1 MLVLN
6 AQQLFFFFQNC
17 LEIYIRVETNNNS
30 KKKHFKSFDVFI
42 NLLLNYLQNP
52 LLEYQFWLSDLREI
66 LVIWDNCYWWIKCI
80 LIAQIAIHSIAFS
93 II

>member
-30 KKKHFKSFDVFI
+30 KKKHFKSFGVFI

-66 LVIWDNCYWWIKCI
+66 LVI
-80 LIAQIAIHSIAFS
+80 
-93 II
+93 

>member
-66 LVIWDNCYWWIKCI
+66 LVI
-80 LIAQIAIHSIAFS
+80 
-93 II
+93 